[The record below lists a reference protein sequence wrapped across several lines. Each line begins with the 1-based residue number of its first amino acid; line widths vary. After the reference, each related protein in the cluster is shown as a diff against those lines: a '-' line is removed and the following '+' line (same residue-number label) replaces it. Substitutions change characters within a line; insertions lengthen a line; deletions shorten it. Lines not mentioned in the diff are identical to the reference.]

1 MANQIALEQDMSS
14 VLSDVISRLRILENR
29 YELFGE
35 RLLVVNKN
43 MIEEYRKL
51 RDGIQNQN
59 EEVKKLK
66 ADIFNVKETVRQLF
80 KELQF
85 FAKKEDFKALDKYIK
100 LWDPMG
106 FCTEEDVKLIVQKM
120 SKEE

>member
-1 MANQIALEQDMSS
+1 MANQIAVEQDISS

-43 MIEEYRKL
+43 MIEEYKRL
-51 RDGIQNQN
+51 RDGIYNQN
-59 EEVKKLK
+59 EDVKKLK
-66 ADIFNVKETVRQLF
+66 ADLFNVKETVRQLF

-85 FAKKEDFKALDKYIK
+85 FAKKEDFKFLKKYID

-106 FCTEEDVKLIVQKM
+106 FCTEDDVKLMIQNEK
-120 SKEE
+120 KEG

>member
-1 MANQIALEQDMSS
+1 MANQIAVEQDISS

-43 MIEEYRKL
+43 MIEEYKRL
-51 RDGIQNQN
+51 RDGIYNQN
-59 EEVKKLK
+59 EDVKKLK
-66 ADIFNVKETVRQLF
+66 ADLFNVKETVRQLF

-85 FAKKEDFKALDKYIK
+85 FKKYID

-106 FCTEEDVKLIVQKM
+106 FCTEDDVKLMIQNEK
-120 SKEE
+120 KEG